1 MANRAGHRR
10 FGNIRKLP
18 SGRYQARYPGPDG
31 KMRTAPSTFA
41 TKGDADRYLT
51 LVEAQILN
59 GEWTDP
65 DRAKVK
71 LGDYAA
77 KWIEQRPGL
86 RPRTVEL
93 YERLLRRHIAPYLGG
108 VALGKLSTPMI
119 REWRM
124 TLLSEGVSA
133 SVTAKAYR
141 LLRAVL
147 TTATEDDRII
157 PRNPCRI
164 RGAGDEKPDERPVL
178 TVPQVFEL
186 ADRIGR
192 RPVGNVRKL
201 PSGAYR
207 LRYQLPDGSTMRAFP
222 TTFTSKAAAEQMLSE
237 LADKGEA
244 NVRRDDRFRAL
255 VLLATFASLR
265 WGEAVALQ
273 RQDIDLAARTVTV
286 RRQCLEMDSGDLVLG
301 PTKSRAGARTV
312 VFPAGIVPAIRDH
325 LDRYTADD
333 PAALVFTGAN
343 GGVLRR
349 GNFRR
354 ASRWGEAV
362 AALGVPGLHFHDLR
376 HTGNTIAARSGASL
390 RDLMRR
396 MGHDSVR
403 AALIYQHAT
412 SEADKAIAASL
423 DAQIEA
429 AAVADGD
436 GDGDEDGAAGVLA
449 PVG

>member
-237 LADKGEA
+237 LADKGRRTFA
-244 NVRRDDRFRAL
+244 VMIGSGRWSCWPRSRVCVGVRR
-255 VLLATFASLR
+255 
-265 WGEAVALQ
+265 W
-273 RQDIDLAARTVTV
+273 
-286 RRQCLEMDSGDLVLG
+286 
-301 PTKSRAGARTV
+301 
-312 VFPAGIVPAIRDH
+312 
-325 LDRYTADD
+325 
-333 PAALVFTGAN
+333 
-343 GGVLRR
+343 
-349 GNFRR
+349 
-354 ASRWGEAV
+354 
-362 AALGVPGLHFHDLR
+362 
-376 HTGNTIAARSGASL
+376 RS
-390 RDLMRR
+390 
-396 MGHDSVR
+396 SVR
-403 AALIYQHAT
+403 T
-412 SEADKAIAASL
+412 STWRP
-423 DAQIEA
+423 
-429 AAVADGD
+429 GR
-436 GDGDEDGAAGVLA
+436 
-449 PVG
+449 